1 MKTTKLII
9 SIHSEKLTATK
20 LYLSQKGIA
29 IEDELSKAVDL
40 LYSKHV
46 PTNVREFIE
55 LSHKTEQKQPRKSM
69 QARQSTAEQQG
80 GDGL

>member
-46 PTNVREFIE
+46 PVNVREFIE
-55 LSHKTEQKQPRKSM
+55 LSYKQEQRK
-69 QARQSTAEQQG
+69 AKKPDGNTLHTANQQG

>member
-46 PTNVREFIE
+46 PVNVREFIE
-55 LSHKTEQKQPRKSM
+55 LSHKTEQRKAKKTDETT
-69 QARQSTAEQQG
+69 QHITVQQG